1 MLQRL
6 KSMLKN
12 MSKYV
17 QSSLGIHK
25 KCATYTL
32 GSCTPNRISQLI
44 DIKRSKSGISMP
56 LESNLRP
63 SFLAT
68 VQTKTEA
75 GSDSSTR
82 GQNTTELLSQCLKIT
97 TGILGSTRQSSR
109 VKNGLAGNRKAG
121 FRQ

>member
-1 MLQRL
+1 MLQLL

-12 MSKYV
+12 MNTYV
-17 QSSLGIHK
+17 LSSLGIRK
-25 KCATYTL
+25 KCVTYTS

-44 DIKRSKSGISMP
+44 DIRRSKSGISTQ

-75 GSDSSTR
+75 GSDSSTH

-97 TGILGSTRQSSR
+97 TGILGSTRHNSR
-109 VKNGLAGNRKAG
+109 PKNGLGGNRQAG